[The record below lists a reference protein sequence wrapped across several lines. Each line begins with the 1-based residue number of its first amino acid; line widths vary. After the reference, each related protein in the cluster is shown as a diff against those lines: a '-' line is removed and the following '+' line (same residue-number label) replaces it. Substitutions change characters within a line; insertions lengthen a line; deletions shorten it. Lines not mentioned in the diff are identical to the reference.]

1 MERHCPDVHR
11 LLAEQLPQPVFEF
24 VCRLVGKRDGKNRPR
39 RCRMQRRKRLGSRL
53 VFRERVLKMLL
64 QKFHVVFR
72 DVIGNFVGIR
82 ALAEGNEVCNALNQY
97 RRLAA
102 SCAGK

>member
-1 MERHCPDVHR
+1 
-11 LLAEQLPQPVFEF
+11 
-24 VCRLVGKRDGKNRPR
+24 
-39 RCRMQRRKRLGSRL
+39 MQRGKRLGSRL
-53 VFRERVLKMLL
+53 VFRERVLKILL
-64 QKFHVVFR
+64 QKFHVVLR